1 MRTYITNVVVVIII
15 IIVYLAYVDQFD
27 LYFKIS
33 GTPVN
38 EYCSTLKTRRC
49 LRDDPIMTMH
59 AAIEKQNFV

>member
-1 MRTYITNVVVVIII
+1 V
-15 IIVYLAYVDQFD
+15 YVDQFD

-33 GTPVN
+33 GTPIN

-49 LRDDPIMTMH
+49 LRDDPPIMKMH